1 METFHS
7 KEILVAKEVNDALAG
22 ILVVEIGQA
31 VAAPFC
37 GTRLAEAGA
46 RVIKVERP
54 EGDFARAYDSH
65 WKGDSLFFA
74 YLNRG
79 KESIT
84 LDFKEPGDV
93 ALLQKIIDRAD
104 VFIQNLAPGAAARAG
119 FGSDALRARNP
130 RLITCDISGYGL
142 DGPYRDM
149 KAYDLLIQA
158 ESGLAAVSGTPEA
171 PGRCGISI
179 CDMVCATNAYAGI
192 LQAIVA
198 RERTGVGAGLSIS
211 LFDCLADWM
220 SIFLS
225 VYELTGKAPPRTG
238 FSHSLIAPYG
248 AFRIGDGTKLVIAVQ
263 NQREWLRF
271 CEIVLQRPE
280 LAGQP
285 EYESNPVR
293 NMNRDSL
300 TATIEEIFSP
310 LDRLTVVDRLRQ
322 ADIAYGAINEVAD
335 LARHPA
341 LRRAVVETRK
351 GPLQIVAPSL
361 RVAGEVDRIG
371 RVPALGEQ
379 ADHIRAEFSV

>member
-1 METFHS
+1 M
-7 KEILVAKEVNDALAG
+7 AKEVNDALAG
-22 ILVVEIGQA
+22 MLVVEIGQA

-149 KAYDLLIQA
+149 KAYDMLIQA
-158 ESGLAAVSGTPEA
+158 ESGLAAISGTPEA

-248 AFRIGDGTKLVIAVQ
+248 AFRIGDGTKLVISVQ

-280 LAGQP
+280 LADQP
-285 EYESNPVR
+285 EYESNPAR
-293 NMNRDSL
+293 NINRDSL
-300 TATIEEIFSP
+300 TATIEEIFSH
-310 LDRLTVVDRLRQ
+310 LDRLTVVDRLRR

-341 LRRAVVETRK
+341 LRRAFVETGK

-371 RVPALGEQ
+371 RVPALGEH
-379 ADHIRAEFSV
+379 ADRIRAEFSV

>member
-1 METFHS
+1 MT
-7 KEILVAKEVNDALAG
+7 AMMNDALAG

-84 LDFKEPGDV
+84 LDLKNPEDAG
-93 ALLQKIIDRAD
+93 LLHKIIAQAD
-104 VFIQNLAPGAAARAG
+104 VFIQNLAPGATQRAG

-130 RLITCDISGYGL
+130 RLITCDVSGYGL

-198 RERTGVGAGLSIS
+198 RQRTGVGAGLSIS

-220 SIFLS
+220 SVFLS
-225 VYELTGKAPPRTG
+225 LYELTGKAPPRTG

-248 AFRIGDGTKLVIAVQ
+248 AFRIGDGTQLVIAVQ

-280 LAGQP
+280 LAKQP
-285 EYESNPVR
+285 EYADNPAR
-293 NMNRDSL
+293 NINRNSL
-300 TATIEEIFSP
+300 NAAIEEIFSH
-310 LDRLTVVDRLRQ
+310 LDRPTMVDRLRR
-322 ADIAYGAINEVAD
+322 AAIAYGVINEVAD
-335 LARHPA
+335 LAKHPA
-341 LRRAVVETRK
+341 LRRASMETEK
-351 GPLQIVAPSL
+351 GPLQIVAPPL
-361 RVAGEVDRIG
+361 RIAGEAYRIG
-371 RVPALGEQ
+371 RAPALGEH
-379 ADHIRAEFSV
+379 ADKIRAEFSA

>member
-1 METFHS
+1 MTATMSE
-7 KEILVAKEVNDALAG
+7 ALAG
-22 ILVVEIGQA
+22 TLVVEIGQA

-84 LDFKEPGDV
+84 LDLKNPADA
-93 ALLQKIIDRAD
+93 ALLHKIIDQAD
-104 VFIQNLAPGAAARAG
+104 VFIQNLIPGAAERAG

-171 PGRCGISI
+171 PGRCGVSV

-198 RERTGVGAGLSIS
+198 RQRTGVGAGLSIS
-211 LFDCLADWM
+211 LFDGLADWM
-220 SIFLS
+220 SVFLS

-263 NQREWLRF
+263 NQREWQRF

-280 LAGQP
+280 LANQA
-285 EYESNPVR
+285 EYADNPAR
-293 NMNRDSL
+293 NINRDSL
-300 TATIEEIFSP
+300 NAAIEEIFSH
-310 LDRLTVVDRLRQ
+310 LDRATVVTRLRR
-322 ADIAYGAINEVAD
+322 AAIGYGAINEVAD
-335 LARHPA
+335 LAKHPA
-341 LRRAVVETRK
+341 LRRAIMETGK
-351 GPLQIVAPSL
+351 GPLQIVAPPL
-361 RVAGEVDRIG
+361 RIDGEAGSIG
-371 RVPALGEQ
+371 RVPALGE
-379 ADHIRAEFSV
+379 HTEKIRAEFPA

>member
-1 METFHS
+1 M
-7 KEILVAKEVNDALAG
+7 AKEVNDALAG

-54 EGDFARAYDSH
+54 EGDFARAYDAH

>member
-1 METFHS
+1 M
-7 KEILVAKEVNDALAG
+7 AKEVNNALAG

-158 ESGLAAVSGTPEA
+158 ESGLAAISGTPEA

-248 AFRIGDGTKLVIAVQ
+248 AFRIGDGTKLVISVQ

-280 LAGQP
+280 LAGQL
-285 EYESNPVR
+285 EYESNPAR

-300 TATIEEIFSP
+300 TTTIEEIFSH
-310 LDRLTVVDRLRQ
+310 LDRLTVVDRLRR

-341 LRRAVVETRK
+341 LRRAFVETEK

-371 RVPALGEQ
+371 RVPALGEH
-379 ADHIRAEFSV
+379 ADRIRAEFSV

>member
-1 METFHS
+1 MMS
-7 KEILVAKEVNDALAG
+7 DALAG
-22 ILVVEIGQA
+22 TLVVEIGQA

-84 LDFKEPGDV
+84 LDLKNSADA
-93 ALLQKIIDRAD
+93 ALLHKIIDQAD
-104 VFIQNLAPGAAARAG
+104 VFIQNLIPGAAERAG

-171 PGRCGISI
+171 PGRCGVSI
-179 CDMVCATNAYAGI
+179 CDLVCATNAYAGI

-198 RERTGVGAGLSIS
+198 RRRSGVGAGLSIS

-220 SIFLS
+220 SVFLS

-263 NQREWLRF
+263 NQREWRRF
-271 CEIVLQRPE
+271 CEIVLQRLE
-280 LAGQP
+280 LANQP
-285 EYESNPVR
+285 EYADNPAR
-293 NMNRDSL
+293 NINRDSL
-300 TATIEEIFSP
+300 NVAIEEIFSH
-310 LDRLTVVDRLRQ
+310 LDRATVVNRLRR
-322 ADIAYGAINEVAD
+322 AAIGYGAINEVAD
-335 LARHPA
+335 LAKHPA
-341 LRRAVVETRK
+341 LRRAFTETGK
-351 GPLQIVAPSL
+351 GPLQIVAPPL
-361 RVAGEVDRIG
+361 RIAGEAGSIG
-371 RVPALGEQ
+371 RVPALGEH
-379 ADHIRAEFSV
+379 ADKIRAEFSA

>member
-1 METFHS
+1 MAA
-7 KEILVAKEVNDALAG
+7 IMNDALAG

-84 LDFKEPGDV
+84 LDLKNPGDV
-93 ALLQKIIDRAD
+93 ALLHKIIDQAD
-104 VFIQNLAPGAAARAG
+104 VFIQNLAPGAAERAG

-171 PGRCGISI
+171 PGRCGVSI

-192 LQAIVA
+192 LQAIIA

-220 SIFLS
+220 SVFLS

-280 LAGQP
+280 LANQP
-285 EYESNPVR
+285 EYANNPAR
-293 NMNRDSL
+293 NINRDTLS
-300 TATIEEIFSP
+300 AAIEEIFSP
-310 LDRLTVVDRLRQ
+310 LDRATVVNRLRQ
-322 ADIAYGAINEVAD
+322 AAIAYGAINEVAD
-335 LARHPA
+335 LAKHPA
-341 LRRAVVETRK
+341 LRRAFMETGK

-361 RVAGEVDRIG
+361 RIAGEADRIG
-371 RVPALGEQ
+371 RVPALGEH
-379 ADHIRAEFSV
+379 ADEIRAEFSD

>member
-1 METFHS
+1 M
-7 KEILVAKEVNDALAG
+7 AKEVNDALAG
-22 ILVVEIGQA
+22 VLVVEIGQA

-84 LDFKEPGDV
+84 LDFKDPGDV
-93 ALLQKIIDRAD
+93 ALLQRIIDRAD

-171 PGRCGISI
+171 PGRCGVSV

-192 LQAIVA
+192 LQAIIA

-225 VYELTGKAPPRTG
+225 IYELTGKAPPRTG

-271 CEIVLQRPE
+271 CETVLQRPE

-285 EYESNPVR
+285 EYQSNPAR
-293 NMNRDSL
+293 NVHRDSL

-310 LDRLTVVDRLRQ
+310 LDRHTVVDRLRH

-335 LARHPA
+335 LAKHPA
-341 LRRAVVETRK
+341 LRRAFVETGK
-351 GPLQIVAPSL
+351 GSLQIVAPSL

-371 RVPALGEQ
+371 RVPALGEH

>member
-1 METFHS
+1 MT
-7 KEILVAKEVNDALAG
+7 AMMNDALAG

-84 LDFKEPGDV
+84 LDLKNPEDAG
-93 ALLQKIIDRAD
+93 LLHKIIDQAD
-104 VFIQNLAPGAAARAG
+104 VFIQNLAPGATQRAG

-130 RLITCDISGYGL
+130 RLITCDVSGYGL

-198 RERTGVGAGLSIS
+198 RQRTGVGAGLSIS

-220 SIFLS
+220 SVFLS
-225 VYELTGKAPPRTG
+225 LYELTGKAPPRTG

-248 AFRIGDGTKLVIAVQ
+248 AFRIGDGTQLVIAVQ

-280 LAGQP
+280 LAKQP
-285 EYESNPVR
+285 EYADNPAR
-293 NMNRDSL
+293 NINRNSL
-300 TATIEEIFSP
+300 NAAIEEIFSH
-310 LDRLTVVDRLRQ
+310 LDRPTMVDRLRR
-322 ADIAYGAINEVAD
+322 AAIAYGVINEVAD
-335 LARHPA
+335 LAKHPA
-341 LRRAVVETRK
+341 LRRASMETEK
-351 GPLQIVAPSL
+351 GPLQIVAPPL
-361 RVAGEVDRIG
+361 RIAGEADRIG
-371 RVPALGEQ
+371 RAPALGEH
-379 ADHIRAEFSV
+379 ADKIRAEFSA

>member
-1 METFHS
+1 MSE
-7 KEILVAKEVNDALAG
+7 ALAG
-22 ILVVEIGQA
+22 TLVVEIGQA

-84 LDFKEPGDV
+84 LDLKNPADA
-93 ALLQKIIDRAD
+93 ALLHKIIDQAD
-104 VFIQNLAPGAAARAG
+104 VFIQNLIPGAAERAG

-171 PGRCGISI
+171 PGRCGVSV

-198 RERTGVGAGLSIS
+198 RQRTGVGAGLSIS
-211 LFDCLADWM
+211 LFDGLADWM
-220 SIFLS
+220 SVFLS

-263 NQREWLRF
+263 NQREWQRF

-280 LAGQP
+280 LANQA
-285 EYESNPVR
+285 EYADNPAR
-293 NMNRDSL
+293 NINRDSL
-300 TATIEEIFSP
+300 NAAIEEIFSH
-310 LDRLTVVDRLRQ
+310 LDRATVVTRLRR
-322 ADIAYGAINEVAD
+322 AAIGYGAINEVAD
-335 LARHPA
+335 LAKHPA
-341 LRRAVVETRK
+341 LRRAIMETGK
-351 GPLQIVAPSL
+351 GPLQIVAPPL
-361 RVAGEVDRIG
+361 RIDGEAGSIG
-371 RVPALGEQ
+371 RVPALGE
-379 ADHIRAEFSV
+379 HTEKIRAEFPA